1 MVHKMS
7 CSAVL
12 VSGER
17 KGNVCR
23 KPVKNN
29 GMCATHAKKHS
40 EKYLD
45 KLVEQSAISCLAA
58 MKLEEKKPLFT
69 SGCSSILKTGKNK
82 GQLCG
87 KAIKTDGKCTIHL
100 AKPKEDEAKAP
111 SETKK
116 SKQKISKVLKMQV
129 WDKYVGKSVASILC
143 PNCNIIEIR
152 MDAFEAG
159 HVQPESKG
167 GLATVENLRPICGTC
182 NKSIG
187 SKLMD
192 TTKFKYSTKEP
203 TKVDL
208 ESVYSSLSILQKA
221 GLLS

>member
-1 MVHKMS
+1 MF

-12 VSGER
+12 ISGER
-17 KGNVCR
+17 KGNTCG

-29 GMCATHAKKHS
+29 GMCTTHAKKH
-40 EKYLD
+40 D
-45 KLVEQSAISCLAA
+45 KLVEQSVISCLAA
-58 MKLEEKKPLFT
+58 MKLEKSST
-69 SGCSSILKTGKNK
+69 TCSSILKTGKNK

-87 KAIKTDGKCTIHL
+87 KAIKKDGKCTIHL
-100 AKPKEDEAKAP
+100 PKEDETKAP
-111 SETKK
+111 AKIP
-116 SKQKISKVLKMQV
+116 KQKISKVLKMQV

-167 GLATVENLRPICGTC
+167 GLATVENLRPICNTC

-187 SKLMD
+187 PKVMD
-192 TTKFKYSTKEP
+192 ITKFKYSVNEP
-203 TKVDL
+203 PKGPSDL
-208 ESVYSSLSILQKA
+208 KTILSALSSLEKA